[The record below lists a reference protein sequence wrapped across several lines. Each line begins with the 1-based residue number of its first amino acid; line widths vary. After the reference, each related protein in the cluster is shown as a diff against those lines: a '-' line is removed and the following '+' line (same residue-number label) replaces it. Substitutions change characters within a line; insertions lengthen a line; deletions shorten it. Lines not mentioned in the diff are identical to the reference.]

1 MSSQLTSRRRYHHGS
16 LQAALL
22 DLAEAA
28 LEAHGHEALSLR
40 DLAAAAQV
48 APSAPYRHF
57 ASRDDLL
64 EALAAAGFERLIVS
78 YREAALQADPVRAVC
93 EAYVAFSRAHPQL
106 FRLMFV
112 SDAVRRNANGP
123 AMSVGLQSFAIFEE
137 VLRGRMPEA
146 SAVDVRLRVLT
157 VWSALHGAALLA
169 SEGRLDPLLL
179 GELSTED
186 LIGSVISLNAPG

>member
-1 MSSQLTSRRRYHHGS
+1 MSSEPASPRRYHHGS

-28 LEAHGHEALSLR
+28 LEAQGHETLSLR

-64 EALAAAGFERLIVS
+64 EALAAAGFERLVAR
-78 YREAALQADPVRAVC
+78 YREAAVQADPVRAVC

-112 SDAVRRNANGP
+112 SDAVRRNADGP
-123 AMSVGLQSFAIFEE
+123 AMSAGLKSFAIFEE
-137 VLRGRMPEA
+137 VFRARMADA
-146 SAVDVRLRVLT
+146 SADEVRLRVLT

-169 SEGRLDPLLL
+169 SQGRLDPLLP
-179 GELSTED
+179 GQLSTDD
-186 LIGSVISLNAPG
+186 LIASVISLNAPR